1 MNKAASTF
9 LASVLMTAQCAAQGF
24 FPAGPDFPAG
34 SGFSGRPGFPGHS
47 GEPSTRTPIKHL
59 IVIFGENESFDHY
72 FGTYPIATNPHG
84 EPYFAP
90 LPYTPSVNGLTWE
103 LLNNNPNKN
112 NAANGAGAS
121 NPFRLDRTQAV
132 TADQNH
138 GYKAEQLAFDD
149 GKMDLFPKNTGTAG
163 QGGAGAF
170 DTTGLV
176 MGYYDGNTATALW
189 NYAQHFALNDNSY
202 GSQFGPSTVGAVNL
216 VSGQT
221 NGANYFAGPTA
232 GSAAL
237 GADNGSVAD
246 DGQGG
251 LTVMGDP
258 DPFLDVCSLAQNG
271 STDQTVELKGKNIG
285 DLLNGAKVSWG
296 WFQGGFD
303 LTLDN
308 SKANNY
314 PNTTPSGVTYKG
326 SMGTPKNGAPLGC
339 VRASNSST
347 LSAAGVKPSNDYVPH
362 HAAFQYY
369 ASTRNPNHTRPS
381 VKPNLYGTSNDTGA
395 NHQYD
400 THDFFDALKAGN
412 LPSVTYLKAPKFQN
426 AHPGNSDPL
435 DEQNFVVS
443 VVNTLQGTEF
453 WESTAVIV
461 AYDDSDGWYD
471 HANHVINPSFNSNV
485 DALEGTG
492 VCKPLQGRSPALP
505 VSFAPDHDRDRSP
518 VFQTPLPGINGKPV
532 NGRCGYGARM
542 PLLVISPWAKHNF
555 VDHTVT
561 DQSSIVRFIEDN
573 WLKGER
579 IGQGSYDA
587 YAGSLFNMFDF
598 AQLPV
603 KKLELDPVTGL
614 VLQQH

>member
-1 MNKAASTF
+1 MRQLVNKAASSF
-9 LASVLMTAQCAAQGF
+9 LASMLMTAPCAAQ
-24 FPAGPDFPAG
+24 DFP
-34 SGFSGRPGFPGHS
+34 SLPGYG
-47 GEPSTRTPIKHL
+47 GEPRTTTPIKHL
-59 IVIFGENESFDHY
+59 VVIFNENISFDHY
-72 FGTYPIATNPHG
+72 FGTYPTATNPQG

-90 LPYTPSVNGLTWE
+90 LPFTPPVNGLTWQ
-103 LLNNNPNKN
+103 LLYNNPNKN
-112 NAANGAGAS
+112 NPANGAGAY

-138 GYKAEQLAFDD
+138 DYTPEQLAFDD
-149 GKMDLFPKNTGTAG
+149 GKMDLFPAHTGTAG
-163 QGGAGAF
+163 KGGTGAF

-176 MGYYDGNTATALW
+176 MGYYDGNTATAMW

-202 GSQFGPSTVGAVNL
+202 GSQFGPSTVGALNV

-221 NGANYFAGPTA
+221 NGAIYYAGPTS
-232 GSAAL
+232 GSATI
-237 GADNGSVAD
+237 GADNSSAAD

-251 LTVMGDP
+251 LTVMGDA
-258 DPFLDVCSLAQNG
+258 DPYLDVCSLAQNG
-271 STDQTVELKGKNIG
+271 ATDQTLELQGKNIG
-285 DLLNGAKVSWG
+285 DLLNASNVSWG

-303 LTLDN
+303 LTLNN
-308 SKANNY
+308 STADNY
-314 PNTTPSGVTYKG
+314 PDTTPAGTSYVG
-326 SMGTPKNGAPLGC
+326 SMGTPKGGGPVGC
-339 VRASNSST
+339 VRASNSGV
-347 LSAAGVKPSNDYVPH
+347 LSAASVSASNDYVPH

-381 VKPNLYGTSNDTGA
+381 VQPSLYGTSKDTGA

-412 LPSVTYLKAPKFQN
+412 LPSVTYLKPPKFQN

-443 VVNTLQGTEF
+443 VVNALQDSPF
-453 WESTAVIV
+453 WDSAAVVIF
-461 AYDDSDGWYD
+461 YDDSDGWYD

-492 VCKPLQGRSPALP
+492 KCEPLPGTFPA
-505 VSFAPDHDRDRSP
+505 FE
-518 VFQTPLPGINGKPV
+518 QPLPGIKGKPV
-532 NGRCGYGARM
+532 NGRCGYGPRL

-555 VDHTVT
+555 VDHTVA

-573 WLKGER
+573 WLNGKR

-587 YAGSLFNMFDF
+587 YAGSLLNMFDF
-598 AQLPV
+598 QQLPYT
-603 KKLELDPVTGL
+603 KLKLDPVTGL
-614 VLQQH
+614 VQYP